1 MGKLKN
7 SLLNDLTQEELERML
22 WERYNDDSGYQQ
34 WLESDDYVNFVNDE
48 LATLNPI
55 YSESDVSNAIRY
67 ASTQVQI
74 EPSEVGKDVYDK
86 LLTEKIE
93 EYLNLHRNGLF

>member
-1 MGKLKN
+1 MGKLKEKLIN
-7 SLLNDLTQEELERML
+7 GLTHEELENSL
-22 WERYNDDSGYQQ
+22 NQGLNYDCGYDQ
-34 WLESDDYVNFVNDE
+34 WLESGEFIEFVNDE
-48 LATLNPI
+48 LETIKPI
-55 YSESDVSNAIRY
+55 YSQSNIDSAIRY

-93 EYLNLHRNGLF
+93 EYLNLHRNEF